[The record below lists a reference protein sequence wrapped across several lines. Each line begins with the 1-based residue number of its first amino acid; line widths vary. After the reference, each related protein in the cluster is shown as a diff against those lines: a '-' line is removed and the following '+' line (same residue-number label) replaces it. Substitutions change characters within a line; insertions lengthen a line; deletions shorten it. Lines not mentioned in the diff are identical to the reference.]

1 VTAVAPVAAPATAS
15 SSGNPH
21 FLRRLLRRPIAV
33 ACCAYLVL
41 LIGVAVV
48 APIAMPSVSTQD
60 AGNLFAANQLPS
72 WSHLLGTDTLG
83 RDVLSRLLVGDRVT
97 LIGVAEALVVVL
109 VLGVPFGL
117 LAGYVGGW
125 TDRVVIW
132 LADLT
137 YSLPAVVIII
147 VVLSVFPS
155 SMLAAMIT
163 LGVLAAPDIM
173 RVVRSATLPIREEL
187 YVKAAEASGLSRAY
201 ILTRHILP
209 RIAGVVIVQASLLAA
224 VALGVQSGLAFL
236 NLLVAAPAPS
246 WGGMVAEG
254 TTVLLLHPWLII
266 PPGVAIAVTMLA
278 LSLLGDSVRDAAVE
292 SWSAPAGAKRT
303 AAKRAPA
310 TLAPA
315 STKTDIPN
323 DPRLLSV
330 QHLSVSFPGQD
341 GYLRVVDDV
350 TFTVAAGEIVG
361 IVGESGCG
369 KSVTTAAIIGLLPGK
384 GRIDDGSIWFGGSDI
399 ARASEADLRN
409 VRGRRIAFVSQEPTA
424 GLDPSYRVG
433 AQIEEAVRQLQHLS
447 RPAARARTL
456 ELLRDMHFADPAAV
470 AQRYPHEL
478 SGGMA
483 QRVAIA
489 RALAG
494 EPELLIADEPTT
506 ALDVTVQAEI
516 LDLIRE
522 LQLTRQ
528 MAVLIVTHDW
538 GVVADLCDRVVVMYA
553 GQVVEQADVQP
564 IFDAPLHPYTE
575 ALLASNPHFAPE
587 AITLPTI
594 PGTVP
599 PPGSWPAGCRFS
611 ARCRYAVTACAE
623 RAVAIEAP
631 NQAHETRCIRYAE
644 LAKQ

>member
-1 VTAVAPVAAPATAS
+1 MTAVAPVAAPATAAR
-15 SSGNPH
+15 GNPH

-72 WSHLLGTDTLG
+72 WSHVLGTDTLG

-109 VLGVPFGL
+109 ILGVPVGL
-117 LAGYVGGW
+117 LAGYIGGW

-137 YSLPAVVIII
+137 FSLPAVVIII

-187 YVKAAEASGLSRAY
+187 YIKAAEASGLSRAY

-246 WGGMVAEG
+246 WGGMVADG

-266 PPGVAIAVTMLA
+266 PPGAAIAVTMLA

-292 SWSAPAGAKRT
+292 SWSAPAATKRT
-303 AAKRAPA
+303 AKRAPA
-310 TLAPA
+310 TPVPA

-323 DPRLLSV
+323 DMRLLSV
-330 QHLSVSFPGQD
+330 QHLSVSFPGQE
-341 GYLRVVDDV
+341 GHTRVVDDV
-350 TFTVAAGEIVG
+350 TFNVAAGEIVG

-424 GLDPSYRVG
+424 SLDPSYRVG
-433 AQIEEAVRQLQHLS
+433 AQIEEAIRQLHGPLPPGRPCPGTRTAPGHALRRS
-447 RPAARARTL
+447 GRGRPA
-456 ELLRDMHFADPAAV
+456 V
-470 AQRYPHEL
+470 
-478 SGGMA
+478 
-483 QRVAIA
+483 
-489 RALAG
+489 
-494 EPELLIADEPTT
+494 
-506 ALDVTVQAEI
+506 
-516 LDLIRE
+516 
-522 LQLTRQ
+522 
-528 MAVLIVTHDW
+528 
-538 GVVADLCDRVVVMYA
+538 
-553 GQVVEQADVQP
+553 
-564 IFDAPLHPYTE
+564 
-575 ALLASNPHFAPE
+575 
-587 AITLPTI
+587 
-594 PGTVP
+594 
-599 PPGSWPAGCRFS
+599 S
-611 ARCRYAVTACAE
+611 A
-623 RAVAIEAP
+623 
-631 NQAHETRCIRYAE
+631 
-644 LAKQ
+644 

>member
-1 VTAVAPVAAPATAS
+1 M
-15 SSGNPH
+15 SGNPH

-33 ACCAYLVL
+33 VCCAYLVL
-41 LIGVAVV
+41 LIGVAVI
-48 APIAMPSVSTQD
+48 APIAMPSVAAQD

-72 WSHLLGTDTLG
+72 WSHVLGTDTLG

-97 LIGVAEALVVVL
+97 LVGVAEALVVFL
-109 VLGVPFGL
+109 ALGVPFGL

-173 RVVRSATLPIREEL
+173 RVVRSATLPVREEL
-187 YVKAAEASGLSRAY
+187 YVKAAEVSGLSRTY

-236 NLLVAAPAPS
+236 GLLVEAPAPS
-246 WGGMVAEG
+246 WGGMVADG
-254 TTVLLLHPWLII
+254 TTVLLLHPWLIA
-266 PPGVAIAVTMLA
+266 PPGVAIAVTMLV
-278 LSLLGDSVRDAAVE
+278 LSLLGDAARDAAVE
-292 SWSAPAGAKRT
+292 TWSGSAAAGRGP
-303 AAKRAPA
+303 AKRATARAAAAETALLTEAAVPA
-310 TLAPA
+310 QAA
-315 STKTDIPN
+315 
-323 DPRLLSV
+323 LLTV
-330 QHLSVSFPGQD
+330 HQLSVSFPGR
-341 GYLRVVDDV
+341 GGSVRVVEDV
-350 TFTVAAGEIVG
+350 SFDVAPGQIVG

-369 KSVTTAAIIGLLPGK
+369 KSVTTAAVIGLLPGA
-384 GRIDDGSIWFGGSDI
+384 GRVDGGSIWFGGTDL
-399 ARASEADLRN
+399 ARATEAELRT
-409 VRGRRIAFVSQEPTA
+409 VRGRRIGFVSQEPTPS
-424 GLDPSYRVG
+424 LDPSYRVG
-433 AQIEEAVRQLQHLS
+433 SQIAEGIRRHRGLS
-447 RPAARARTL
+447 RPAARAQAL
-456 ELLRDMHFADPAAV
+456 ELLRDMHFADPVTV

-522 LQLTRQ
+522 LQLVRQ

-538 GVVADLCDRVVVMYA
+538 GVVADLCDQVVVMYG
-553 GQVVEQADVQP
+553 GQVVERAGAAP
-564 IFDAPLHPYTE
+564 IFARPLHPYTE
-575 ALLASNPHFAPE
+575 ALLASNPHLAPE
-587 AITLPTI
+587 AATLPTI
-594 PGTVP
+594 GGTVP
-599 PPGSWPAGCRFS
+599 PPGSWPAGCRFR
-611 ARCRYAVTACAE
+611 ARCQYAVAACAE
-623 RAVAIEAP
+623 LTVPIDAP
-631 NQAHETRCIRYAE
+631 FPARETRCLRYDQ
-644 LAKQ
+644 LVKS

>member
-1 VTAVAPVAAPATAS
+1 M
-15 SSGNPH
+15 SGNPH

-33 ACCAYLVL
+33 VCCAYLVL
-41 LIGVAVV
+41 LIGVAVI
-48 APIAMPSVSTQD
+48 APIAMPSVAAQD

-72 WSHLLGTDTLG
+72 WSHVLGTDTLG

-97 LIGVAEALVVVL
+97 LVGVAEALVVFL
-109 VLGVPFGL
+109 ALGVPFGL

-173 RVVRSATLPIREEL
+173 RVVRSATLPVREEL
-187 YVKAAEASGLSRAY
+187 YVKAAEVSGLSRTY

-236 NLLVAAPAPS
+236 GLLVEAPAPS
-246 WGGMVAEG
+246 WGGMVADG
-254 TTVLLLHPWLII
+254 TTVLLLHPWLIA
-266 PPGVAIAVTMLA
+266 PPGVAIAVTMLV
-278 LSLLGDSVRDAAVE
+278 LSLLGDAARDAAVE
-292 SWSAPAGAKRT
+292 TWSGSAAAGRGP
-303 AAKRAPA
+303 AKRATARAAAAETALLTEAAVPA
-310 TLAPA
+310 QAA
-315 STKTDIPN
+315 
-323 DPRLLSV
+323 LLTV
-330 QHLSVSFPGQD
+330 HQLSVSFPGR
-341 GYLRVVDDV
+341 GGSVRVVEDV
-350 TFTVAAGEIVG
+350 SFDVAPGQIVG

-369 KSVTTAAIIGLLPGK
+369 KSVTTAAVIGLLPGA
-384 GRIDDGSIWFGGSDI
+384 GRVDGGSIWFGGTDL
-399 ARASEADLRN
+399 ARATEAELRT
-409 VRGRRIAFVSQEPTA
+409 VRGRRIGFVSQEPTA
-424 GLDPSYRVG
+424 SLDPSYRVG
-433 AQIEEAVRQLQHLS
+433 SQIAEGIRRHRGLS
-447 RPAARARTL
+447 RPAARAQAL
-456 ELLRDMHFADPAAV
+456 ELLRDMHFADPVTV

-522 LQLTRQ
+522 LQLVRQ

-538 GVVADLCDRVVVMYA
+538 GVVADLCDQVVVMYG
-553 GQVVEQADVQP
+553 GQVVERAGAAP
-564 IFDAPLHPYTE
+564 IFARPLHPYTE
-575 ALLASNPHFAPE
+575 ALLASNPHLAPE
-587 AITLPTI
+587 AATLPTI
-594 PGTVP
+594 GGTVP
-599 PPGSWPAGCRFS
+599 PPGSWPAGCRFR
-611 ARCRYAVTACAE
+611 ARCQYAVAACAE
-623 RAVAIEAP
+623 LTVPIDAP
-631 NQAHETRCIRYAE
+631 FPARETRCLRYDQ
-644 LAKQ
+644 LVKS